1 METYKNNRQEEELCN
16 GLFFWV
22 KSYTKNIFMKRELII
37 IDWFNLIFRVFYA
50 VPPFHTR
57 DGKPVNAL
65 FGYTKALMQIMKME
79 AEYVIMTF
87 DSGGK
92 TFRSEADATYKA
104 QRDGMPDDLASQMDA
119 IFEVTD
125 LLWIPRVAVP
135 WFEAD
140 DIIGTLAVKHRDD
153 MERVLIVSSD
163 KDLFQFIGRHVYVYD
178 AMKDRLY
185 DEEEAVKK
193 FEVHPGQ
200 IVDYLAL
207 IWDTSDNIPGVKG
220 IGPKTAVTLLE
231 KYDTLDNIIA
241 NIDELSPKIQAMIG
255 DGKTA
260 KHSQFLATIKTDVPF
275 DIDAMNFR
283 RETSEIIYTPA
294 LIEFLK
300 KYEFRSLL
308 PGDIIHT
315 APIYTLD
322 TTPVEARGEILEKL
336 LEKIQKDTP
345 YTLALKG
352 YPMMTELAIALS
364 EEEVYKIDLSD
375 AHAHTLVQ
383 SIFDDPREMTTYNW
397 KENARSMLWWL
408 TYN

>member
-1 METYKNNRQEEELCN
+1 
-16 GLFFWV
+16 
-22 KSYTKNIFMKRELII
+22 MKRELII
-37 IDWFNLIFRVFYA
+37 IDGFNLIFRVFYA

-65 FGYTKALMQIMKME
+65 FGYTKALMQIMKMD
-79 AEYVIMTF
+79 AEYIIMTF
-87 DSGGK
+87 DSGGG
-92 TFRSEADATYKA
+92 TFRSEADASYKA
-104 QRDGMPDDLASQMDA
+104 QRDGMPDDLAAQMDA

-125 LLWIPRVAVP
+125 LLGIPRVAVP
-135 WFEAD
+135 GYEAD

-153 MERVLIVSSD
+153 MERILIVSSD

-207 IWDTSDNIPGVKG
+207 IGDTADNIPGVKW

-231 KYDTLDNIIA
+231 KYDTLDNIIS
-241 NIDELSPKIQAMIG
+241 NVGELSPKLQELIG

-283 RETSEIIYTPA
+283 RETSEMNYTPA
-294 LIEFLK
+294 LVEFLK

-308 PGDIIHT
+308 PSDIVHT
-315 APIYTLD
+315 APTYTLENA
-322 TTPVEARGEILEKL
+322 PIKAQG
-336 LEKIQKDTP
+336 KIIEELQKKIESDTP
-345 YTLALKG
+345 YSLAIHG
-352 YPMMTELAIALS
+352 SPIMSEMAIALS
-364 EEEVYKIDLSD
+364 EDEVYVIDLSTVE
-375 AHAHTLVQ
+375 AYNLVE
-383 SIFDDPREMTTYNW
+383 SIIKNPHEMTTYDW
-397 KENARSMLWWL
+397 KENARKMLWWL
-408 TYN
+408 TYKN

>member
-1 METYKNNRQEEELCN
+1 
-16 GLFFWV
+16 
-22 KSYTKNIFMKRELII
+22 MKRELII

-87 DSGGK
+87 DSGGG
-92 TFRSEADATYKA
+92 TFRHEADATYKA
-104 QRDGMPDDLASQMDA
+104 QRDGMPDDLVAQMDA

-125 LLWIPRVAVP
+125 LLGIPRIAVP
-135 WFEAD
+135 GYEAD

-207 IWDTSDNIPGVKG
+207 IGDTADNIPGVKW

-241 NIDELSPKIQAMIG
+241 NVGELSPKLQVMIG
-255 DGKTA
+255 DGSTA
-260 KHSQFLATIKTDVPF
+260 KHSQFLAQIKTDVPF

-283 RETSEIIYTPA
+283 REKSDVDYTPA

-308 PGDIIHT
+308 PNDIVYT
-315 APIYTLD
+315 APNYTL
-322 TTPVEARGEILEKL
+322 EKSAIKASWSIIKEIQER
-336 LEKIQKDTP
+336 IQKNIP
-345 YTLALKG
+345 YSLAVKG
-352 YPMMTELAIALS
+352 YPLMTGMSLAFS
-364 EEEVYKIDLSD
+364 ESEVYEIDLND
-375 AHAHTLVQ
+375 NLARNLVQ
-383 SIFDDPREMTTYNW
+383 SIFDNPREMLTYNW
-397 KENARSMLWWL
+397 KENARSMLWWIHAV
-408 TYN
+408 TK

>member
-1 METYKNNRQEEELCN
+1 
-16 GLFFWV
+16 
-22 KSYTKNIFMKRELII
+22 MKRELII
-37 IDWFNLIFRVFYA
+37 IDGFNLIFRVFYA

-79 AEYVIMTF
+79 AEYIIMTF
-87 DSGGK
+87 DSGGE
-92 TFRSEADATYKA
+92 TFRSEADENYKA
-104 QRDGMPDDLASQMDA
+104 HRDGMPDDLGAQMDA

-125 LLWIPRVAVP
+125 LLGIPRIAVSGY
-135 WFEAD
+135 EAD

-193 FEVHPGQ
+193 FEVHPAQ

-207 IWDTSDNIPGVKG
+207 IGDTSDNIPGVKG

-241 NIDELSPKIQAMIG
+241 NVGELSPKLQAMIG

-260 KHSQFLATIKTDVPF
+260 KHSQFLAQIKTDVPF

-283 RETSEIIYTPA
+283 RETSDIIYTPA

-315 APIYTLD
+315 APVYTLD
-322 TTPVEARGEILEKL
+322 TPPTLAQGNIMENL
-336 LEKIQKDTP
+336 LQKIQNNTP
-345 YTLALKG
+345 YSLTVSG
-352 YPMMTELAIALS
+352 HPMMTEMAIALS
-364 EEEVYKIDLSD
+364 EEEVYTIDLED
-375 AHAHTLVQ
+375 NIARKLVQ
-383 SIFDDPREMTTYNW
+383 SIFDDPREMLTYNW

-408 TYN
+408 TYTK

>member
-1 METYKNNRQEEELCN
+1 
-16 GLFFWV
+16 
-22 KSYTKNIFMKRELII
+22 MKRELII
-37 IDWFNLIFRVFYA
+37 IDGFNLIFRVFYA

-65 FGYTKALMQIMKME
+65 FGYTKALMQIMKMD

-87 DSGGK
+87 DSGGG
-92 TFRSEADATYKA
+92 TFRHEADASYKA
-104 QRDGMPDDLASQMDA
+104 QRDGMPDDLVAQMDA

-135 WFEAD
+135 GFEAD

-207 IWDTSDNIPGVKG
+207 IGDTADNIPGVKW

-241 NIDELSPKIQAMIG
+241 NIGELSPKLQSMIG

-260 KHSQFLATIKTDVPF
+260 KHSQFLAQIKTDVPF
-275 DIDAMNFR
+275 DIDAMNFK
-283 RETSEIIYTPA
+283 RETSDIIYTPA

-308 PGDIIHT
+308 PGDIIYT
-315 APIYTLD
+315 APSYSLEKPPITA
-322 TTPVEARGEILEKL
+322 TGEIINDILR
-336 LEKIQKDTP
+336 KIQDNTP
-345 YTLALKG
+345 YSLALKG
-352 YPMMTELAIALS
+352 HPMMTELAIALD
-364 EEEVYKIDLSD
+364 ENEVYNIDLS
-375 AHAHTLVQ
+375 HPNSVKLVQ
-383 SIFDDPREMTTYNW
+383 SIFDEPHKMTTYNW
-397 KENARSMLWWL
+397 KENARAMLWWL
-408 TYN
+408 TYKN

>member
-1 METYKNNRQEEELCN
+1 
-16 GLFFWV
+16 
-22 KSYTKNIFMKRELII
+22 MKRELII
-37 IDWFNLIFRVFYA
+37 IDGFNLIFRVFYA

-87 DSGGK
+87 DSGGG
-92 TFRSEADATYKA
+92 TFRSEADENYKA
-104 QRDGMPDDLASQMDA
+104 HRDGMPDDLASQMDA

-125 LLWIPRVAVP
+125 LLWVPRVAVTGY
-135 WFEAD
+135 EAD

-193 FEVHPGQ
+193 FEIHPAQ

-207 IWDTSDNIPGVKG
+207 IGDTADNIPGVKG

-241 NIDELSPKIQAMIG
+241 NVGELSPKLQAMIG
-255 DGKTA
+255 DGKSA
-260 KHSQFLATIKTDVPF
+260 KHSQFLAQIKTDVPF

-283 RETSEIIYTPA
+283 RETAEVIYTPA

-308 PGDIIHT
+308 PGDIVHT
-315 APIYTLD
+315 APAYTLE
-322 TTPVEARGEILEKL
+322 TPAMKAQGETIREILR
-336 LEKIQKDTP
+336 KIQNNIP
-345 YTLALKG
+345 YSLALKG
-352 YPMMTELAIALS
+352 YPMMTELSMAFS
-364 EEEVYKIDLSD
+364 ESEVYDIDLSD
-375 AHAHTLVQ
+375 THAETLVRYV
-383 SIFDDPREMTTYNW
+383 FDTPHEMTTYNW
-397 KENARSMLWWL
+397 KENARAMLWWL
-408 TYN
+408 ERK

>member
-1 METYKNNRQEEELCN
+1 
-16 GLFFWV
+16 
-22 KSYTKNIFMKRELII
+22 MKRELII

-57 DGKPVNAL
+57 DGKPVNAI
-65 FGYTKALMQIMKME
+65 FGYTKALMQIMKMD

-87 DSGGK
+87 DSGGG
-92 TFRSEADATYKA
+92 TFRSEADASYKA
-104 QRDGMPDDLASQMDA
+104 QRDGMPDDLAAQMDA

-135 WFEAD
+135 WYEAD
-140 DIIGTLAVKHRDD
+140 DIMGTLAVKHRDD

-163 KDLFQFIGRHVYVYD
+163 KDLFQFIGGHVYVYD

-207 IWDTSDNIPGVKG
+207 IGDTADNIPGVKW

-231 KYDTLDNIIA
+231 KYDTLDGIIA
-241 NIDELSPKIQAMIG
+241 NVGELSPKLQELIG

-260 KHSQFLATIKTDVPF
+260 KHSQFLAQIKTDVPF

-283 RETSEIIYTPA
+283 RETSEISYTPA

-308 PGDIIHT
+308 PSDIVHT
-315 APIYTLD
+315 APNYTL
-322 TTPVEARGEILEKL
+322 EKAPIKAQGIIIEEL
-336 LEKIQKDTP
+336 QKKIESETP
-345 YTLALKG
+345 YSLAING
-352 YPMMTELAIALS
+352 SPVMTELAIALS
-364 EEEVYKIDLSD
+364 EDEVYMIDLSTAE
-375 AHAHTLVQ
+375 AHDLVE
-383 SIFDDPREMTTYNW
+383 SILKNPHEMTTYDW
-397 KENARSMLWWL
+397 KENARKMLWWIRNQKEL
-408 TYN
+408 KFWKE